1 MIRYIVILVFLLSG
15 CASTT
20 LKTDS
25 EVDRNQFLLLPNYMA
40 LSMAEDAYRQEIKN
54 AEDNNDLNVNEEQVL
69 RVKKIAFRLIDRV
82 HVFRDDAS
90 DWNWEV
96 NVQKSEE
103 VNAYCMPGGKI
114 MVYSGIIEK
123 TDATDDELAAMIGHE
138 IAHALR
144 EHGRERMSTAFV
156 QQVGL
161 IGFAAYLSGKD
172 GNRLSKEVAL
182 QAAALG
188 ATLFFALPN
197 SREQEREADKIGLE
211 LAARAGYNPMAAVS
225 LWRKM
230 DALSDAKIP
239 EFLSTHPSNENRI
252 EDIAKDARKINYL
265 YIENKK
271 TNQITK

>member
-69 RVKKIAFRLIDRV
+69 RVKKIAFRLIDQV

-123 TDATDDELAAMIGHE
+123 TDATDDELAAMISHE

>member
-1 MIRYIVILVFLLSG
+1 MMRFVVILVLLLTG

-20 LKTDS
+20 LNTES
-25 EVDRNQFLLLPNYMA
+25 EVDRNQFLLLPEYMA
-40 LSMAEDAYRQEIKN
+40 LSMGSDAYRQEIKK
-54 AEDNNDLNVNEEQVL
+54 AEENNDLNVDEDQVL
-69 RVKKIAFRLIDRV
+69 RVRKIAYRIIDQV

-96 NVQKSEE
+96 NVQQSEQ

-114 MVYSGIIEK
+114 MVYSGFIEK

-138 IAHALR
+138 VAHALR

-161 IGFAAYLSGKD
+161 IGFAAYLS
-172 GNRLSKEVAL
+172 NRDDSGLSKQAAL
-182 QAAALG
+182 QGAALG

-211 LAARAGYNPMAAVS
+211 LAARAGYNPVAAVS

-252 EDIAKDARKINYL
+252 EDISEDAKKINHLYL
-265 YIENKK
+265 ENKI
-271 TNQITK
+271 N

>member
-1 MIRYIVILVFLLSG
+1 MMRILLICVLFLSG

-25 EVDRNQFLLLPNYMA
+25 EVTRSQFLLLPEYMA
-40 LSMAEDAYRQEIKN
+40 MGMAEDAYRQEINKAEENNKLNEN
-54 AEDNNDLNVNEEQVL
+54 AEE
-69 RVKKIAFRLIDRV
+69 VKRIKDIAYKLIDQV
-82 HVFRDDAS
+82 FVFRDDVS
-90 DWNWEV
+90 DWNWEI
-96 NVQKSEE
+96 NVETSEE

-123 TDATDDELAAMIGHE
+123 THATDDEIAAILGHE

-161 IGFAAYLSGKD
+161 IGFAAYISSQD
-172 GNRLSKEVAL
+172 GSRLSKETAI

-197 SREQEREADKIGLE
+197 SREQEREADKLGLE

-230 DALSDAKIP
+230 DALSNVDIP

-252 EDIAKDARKINYL
+252 EDITQHAKVVNHLYL
-265 YIENKK
+265 ENKPK
-271 TNQITK
+271 

>member
-69 RVKKIAFRLIDRV
+69 RVKKIAFRLIDQV

-271 TNQITK
+271 ANQITK